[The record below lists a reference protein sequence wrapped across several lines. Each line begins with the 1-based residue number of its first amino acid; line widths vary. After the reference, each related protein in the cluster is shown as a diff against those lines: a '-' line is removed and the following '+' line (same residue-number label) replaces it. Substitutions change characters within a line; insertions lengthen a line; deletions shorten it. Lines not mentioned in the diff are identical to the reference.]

1 MSAKAGTA
9 HSKFT
14 SLRACAAAA
23 SITLGV
29 LSPCSLSQRYSL
41 TVLPLPEGHF
51 GAQSY
56 SINIH
61 GDICGAAF
69 GMERPDI
76 PVLWRDNRVIELPL
90 LPDPRSEEGWAW
102 GMNDHGVIVGQVDGP
117 HPQQAVMWTDE
128 NTIVPILDRDSS
140 AKDINNNMTVVGNY
154 AVAFL
159 DVHGFIWKGGDW
171 QSLFPMR
178 FFGQINER
186 GQVVGFDN
194 QRSWRWENG
203 RFTEPVPLSPGAQ
216 AKASGINDLGVMVG
230 WSMKSGDTAFP
241 VIWTNDV
248 PREMPTIRAGLAGG
262 IARMN
267 RVGEAIGQCLVNSN
281 ESRATLWRKNLAT
294 EIEDL
299 IIGPGARPW
308 RVSPR
313 DINDVGQ
320 IAATVQFVGGPGYR
334 MARLSPVDIGLT
346 LIGFEPSRP
355 GRRNVIE
362 VNHATP
368 GGRVSILWGTTR
380 GDPTPLEQCPG
391 AMIDIADPRLATT
404 GVAGPDGRAT
414 ISVFI
419 PAHVEGTYILQAV
432 DHDTCEV
439 SPPAWAL
446 LKMEN

>member
-1 MSAKAGTA
+1 
-9 HSKFT
+9 
-14 SLRACAAAA
+14 
-23 SITLGV
+23 
-29 LSPCSLSQRYSL
+29 
-41 TVLPLPEGHF
+41 
-51 GAQSY
+51 
-56 SINIH
+56 
-61 GDICGAAF
+61 
-69 GMERPDI
+69 
-76 PVLWRDNRVIELPL
+76 
-90 LPDPRSEEGWAW
+90 
-102 GMNDHGVIVGQVDGP
+102 
-117 HPQQAVMWTDE
+117 MWTDE

-267 RVGEAIGQCLVNSN
+267 RVGEAIGQCLVNST

-313 DINDVGQ
+313 DINDVGTDRSHC
-320 IAATVQFVGGPGYR
+320 AVR
-334 MARLSPVDIGLT
+334 RRARLSHGASQP
-346 LIGFEPSRP
+346 
-355 GRRNVIE
+355 RRHWPHSHRFRAI
-362 VNHATP
+362 P
-368 GGRVSILWGTTR
+368 PGTTKR
-380 GDPTPLEQCPG
+380 HRSQPRHARRASLDPLG
-391 AMIDIADPRLATT
+391 HDPRRSDA
-404 GVAGPDGRAT
+404 A
-414 ISVFI
+414 
-419 PAHVEGTYILQAV
+419 
-432 DHDTCEV
+432 
-439 SPPAWAL
+439 
-446 LKMEN
+446 